1 MSAGSI
7 AVVVLLFALV
17 GLALWRNFKKGA
29 PCSCGGSRKEC
40 GRGCHCGCHG
50 KEACFKLKTGNGG
63 PFAPLN

>member
-40 GRGCHCGCHG
+40 GCACCCGCHDE
-50 KEACFKLKTGNGG
+50 EA
-63 PFAPLN
+63 

>member
-40 GRGCHCGCHG
+40 GCGCRCGGHS
-50 KEACFKLKTGNGG
+50 KEA
-63 PFAPLN
+63 